1 MPHDILL
8 QKLYGCDQKTV
19 SWFKSYLT
27 DRCQFVNVDKAS
39 SDFGYLKLGVPQGSI
54 LGPLTFNLFI
64 NDLHLHIKFCNI
76 FSYANDTN
84 LTITGDSLKNIET
97 KLSVDLTNIEQWGN
111 KNRLVINTLKSN
123 CMLICTYQKRQHLET
138 DQLKLYLYDT
148 LIKNVESQKILG
160 LHIDKNLMENT
171 Y

>member
-84 LTITGDSLKNIET
+84 LTTTGDSLKNIET
-97 KLSVDLTNIEQWGN
+97 KLSVDLTNIEQWCN